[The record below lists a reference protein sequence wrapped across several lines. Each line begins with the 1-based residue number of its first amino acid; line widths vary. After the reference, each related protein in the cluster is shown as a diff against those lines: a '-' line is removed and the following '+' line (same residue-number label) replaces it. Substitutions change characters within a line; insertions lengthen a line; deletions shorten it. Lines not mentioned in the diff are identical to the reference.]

1 MWAGTPRKKDKAEA
15 GVALAVHS
23 VLALGVRG
31 SGVSTVPRESAELD
45 SLRGIFGVNDGKGRK

>member
-1 MWAGTPRKKDKAEA
+1 M
-15 GVALAVHS
+15 ALAVHS

-31 SGVSTVPRESAELD
+31 SGVSKVPRESAELD